1 MPELQEVEM
10 RHHAKHAFSFFK
22 CTYVVECLL
31 GFFLGGVSFFFNE
44 KEMYSFFPT
53 VGHEINLLDL
63 DSYLG

>member
-31 GFFLGGVSFFFNE
+31 GFFLGGVSFFFLM
-44 KEMYSFFPT
+44 KRKCIVFSQLWAMKSIY
-53 VGHEINLLDL
+53 
-63 DSYLG
+63 